1 MTNDAVVSVVNTHNY
16 GRSKKYKI
24 EDVSEATVVQWAVE
38 TKQLLLSHPD
48 LAKVKLVLKDSISPE
63 AKDALWGCSQ
73 RLVMWV
79 TAQLLKTRGRRR

>member
-38 TKQLLLSHPD
+38 TKQLLLSHPG
-48 LAKVKLVLKDSISPE
+48 LAKVKSVIEDTISPE
-63 AKDALWGCSQ
+63 AKDALWG
-73 RLVMWV
+73 R
-79 TAQLLKTRGRRR
+79 

>member
-48 LAKVKLVLKDSISPE
+48 LAKVKLVLKDSI
-63 AKDALWGCSQ
+63 Q
-73 RLVMWV
+73 YR
-79 TAQLLKTRGRRR
+79 QRRRMLFGGVRKDWRQSRRTTRQAT